1 MCTFSTNASTIN
13 CAQLHDLTV
22 VVVEQN
28 FFHFKAESVQKGFTC
43 INQFQIQILCE
54 LKVALGKFYDRVDKY
69 AFCAVSITQQV
80 SVCATGRIKQLS
92 ENEIFCERLVM
103 YYRAHLVPQQQKSIP
118 TIDQFAG

>member
-80 SVCATGRIKQLS
+80 SVCATGRIEQLNKQNNSNDKHCNVLPYVK
-92 ENEIFCERLVM
+92 NILPV
-103 YYRAHLVPQQQKSIP
+103 
-118 TIDQFAG
+118 